1 MLRSP
6 LPPAPGT
13 RCMGSGFIS
22 DNLKPSVDIPTRA
35 IAYQCERATVPF
47 LQLVTNKCA
56 LSTW

>member
-6 LPPAPGT
+6 LPPGT

-22 DNLKPSVDIPTRA
+22 DNLKAPVDIPTRA
-35 IAYQCERATVPF
+35 IAYQWNELPF
-47 LQLVTNKCA
+47 LQLVTNKCS